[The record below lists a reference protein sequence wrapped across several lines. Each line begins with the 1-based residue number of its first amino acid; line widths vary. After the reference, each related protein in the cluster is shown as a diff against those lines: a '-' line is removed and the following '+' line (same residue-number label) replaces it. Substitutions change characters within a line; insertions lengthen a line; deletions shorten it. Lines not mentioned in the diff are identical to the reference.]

1 MACDI
6 TLLGQLHYIV
16 QIVVGVRRVPPL
28 DLLSEITGAGG
39 RDGQLFYTPHYGP
52 TPAAGGARVL
62 GGGLGEQVKLGAC
75 WVRPRPSTMP
85 LDLSERSSDPLKNA
99 GGRETTAG
107 RGGTA
112 ARPHSPP
119 AAAQHEAVPR
129 CHGSRRPAHYEVA
142 GLVSPRIPPPEYRL
156 KATVLEGMSLPLQ
169 TPPITVTRGDRRRP
183 QRQAPPALLAS
194 APLRESF
201 IGRLLCGLIL
211 CPMAGAGDE
220 GGFRAG
226 DSKGRDDALS
236 VWLGEAKEGELLLL
250 LLLHSGR
257 ERGREGNKERIKN
270 HEPKLLTCWKEIK
283 GEGLK

>member
-16 QIVVGVRRVPPL
+16 QIVVGVQRVPPL

-39 RDGQLFYTPHYGP
+39 RDGQLFYTPHYGS

-62 GGGLGEQVKLGAC
+62 GGLGEQVKLGAC
-75 WVRPRPSTMP
+75 WVRPWPSTMP

-169 TPPITVTRGDRRRP
+169 TPPITVTRGGRRRP
-183 QRQAPPALLAS
+183 QRQPASCTARLGAAQGKLYWTAALWPNLVS
-194 APLRESF
+194 N
-201 IGRLLCGLIL
+201 GR
-211 CPMAGAGDE
+211 
-220 GGFRAG
+220 
-226 DSKGRDDALS
+226 
-236 VWLGEAKEGELLLL
+236 
-250 LLLHSGR
+250 
-257 ERGREGNKERIKN
+257 
-270 HEPKLLTCWKEIK
+270 CW
-283 GEGLK
+283 